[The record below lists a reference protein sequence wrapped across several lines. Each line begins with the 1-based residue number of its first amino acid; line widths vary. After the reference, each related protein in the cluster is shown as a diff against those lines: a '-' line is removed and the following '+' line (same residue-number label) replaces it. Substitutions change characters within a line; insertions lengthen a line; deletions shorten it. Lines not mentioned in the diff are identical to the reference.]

1 MNTSNIILTI
11 VVAIV
16 VIAGLMFGLP
26 KYKVWQ
32 QEMSG
37 KARLAEATQSR
48 RILIEQ
54 AQAEKEA
61 AVLQAEAIKIM
72 GEAAQKYPEYRQQE
86 FIGAF
91 GEALKSGTISQI
103 IYVPTEANIPIME
116 IFVQLRFV
124 TQCVTDWEFSMR
136 RVENWSK
143 SGNV

>member
-11 VVAIV
+11 VAAMV

-116 IFVQLRFV
+116 AGRKLAP
-124 TQCVTDWEFSMR
+124 
-136 RVENWSK
+136 
-143 SGNV
+143 